1 MYVTGLISRN
11 DYNLQLPN
19 FSCKRSGQFFETEI
33 HAHVMSGFEKHKVSS
48 PDFYGQRKMEFVV
61 GDSVRVRVG
70 NTHDFR
76 NDIIL
81 IIDTRP

>member
-1 MYVTGLISRN
+1 
-11 DYNLQLPN
+11 
-19 FSCKRSGQFFETEI
+19 
-33 HAHVMSGFEKHKVSS
+33 MSGFEKHKVSS